1 MRVLVTGGAGYI
13 GSHCSRYFNEKGIE
27 TVILDNLCEGHR
39 EAALGSRLIVGDCGD
54 GQLLDRIFSEEP
66 YDAVIHFAAFTSVGE
81 SVAEPRKYFRNNVG
95 NMMTLMD
102 AAVDH
107 GIGYFVFSSSAAV
120 FGEPE
125 EIPIREEHPQRP
137 INPYGETKMI
147 GERMLADYERAY
159 GLHSCSFRYFNAA
172 GDSSDS
178 LIGESHDPETHLIP
192 LVIRAAL
199 GKRPPLQVFGGDYDT
214 RDGSCIRDY
223 VHVEDLASAHYLGL
237 RYIMEHNVSEQFNL
251 GSENGFTVLE
261 IIRAFEK
268 VAGIPVPYAMAGRR
282 AGDPAVLVAGN
293 EKAKTLLGWT
303 PEKSRLETI
312 LADAYQWELKRTY

>member
-107 GIGYFVFSSSAAV
+107 GIGYFFFSSSAAV

-125 EIPIREEHPQRP
+125 EIPIREDHPQRP

>member
-125 EIPIREEHPQRP
+125 EIPIREDHPQRP

-312 LADAYQWELKRTY
+312 LTDAYQWELKRTY

>member
-125 EIPIREEHPQRP
+125 EIPIREDHPQRP

-293 EKAKTLLGWT
+293 EKAKTLLGWM

>member
-81 SVAEPRKYFRNNVG
+81 SVAEPRKYFHNNVE

-125 EIPIREEHPQRP
+125 EIPIREDHPQRP

>member
-125 EIPIREEHPQRP
+125 EIPIRENHPQRP